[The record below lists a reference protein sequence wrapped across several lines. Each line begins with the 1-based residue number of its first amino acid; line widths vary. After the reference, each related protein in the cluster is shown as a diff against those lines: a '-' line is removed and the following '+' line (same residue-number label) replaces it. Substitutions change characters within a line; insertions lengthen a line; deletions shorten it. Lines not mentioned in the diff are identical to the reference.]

1 MVRNIVL
8 IICDTLRQDYVGCY
22 GGNIYTPSIDMLAKE
37 GVMFTHFLP
46 ASFPTGPFRKDI
58 LTGRFTFTYHSW
70 RSNWQSKDYL
80 ITDALNKA
88 GFVTA
93 LIGDTMTVG
102 SFDSHFQYVDFI
114 KGQGPVSLYPLDIE
128 LPLPADENK
137 LRTPR
142 ERLQVLME
150 QWVRW
155 QGEEDRFA
163 PRVFK
168 KAHQWLEN
176 FGRKAKRFFLMI
188 DSFDPHE
195 PWNPPRYYIERY
207 DSNYEGDELFE
218 PAYAPSGY
226 ASEREIQHMRAMY
239 AGEVT
244 MVDRWLGFLLEGLK
258 YMDLWDDTAIILTSD
273 HGFYHGE
280 HGLIGKV
287 ELDRNGTIIKR
298 WPLYDTI
305 TRIPLIVRIPGGP
318 SGKMYDSLCQA
329 PDLTVTLYDLARLRI
344 PDTCQGCSLL
354 PVINGE
360 KNQIRNLTV
369 TSHTYIT
376 DKECRCPSSIRT
388 KEWLYIYGGDEWQH
402 ELYNLR
408 EDPIQKNDV
417 FDEEREIAKDLHQE
431 YINWLKEMECPE
443 VSIHLRSKFNDR
455 PREDLPYAKT
465 I

>member
-1 MVRNIVL
+1 MVRNIIL
-8 IICDTLRQDYVGCY
+8 IICDTLRQDYCGCY
-22 GGNIYTPSIDMLAKE
+22 RGYAYTPNIDVLAKE
-37 GVMFTHFLP
+37 GIMFTHFLP

-58 LTGRFTFTYHSW
+58 LTGRFTFTYQAW
-70 RSNWQSKDYL
+70 RGKWQGKDSL
-80 ITDALNKA
+80 ITDVFNEA
-88 GFVTA
+88 GFTTA

-114 KGQGPVSLYPLDIE
+114 RGQGPVSLYPLDFK

-155 QGEEDRFA
+155 KGEEDRFA
-163 PRVFK
+163 PQVFK

-176 FGRKAKRFFLMI
+176 FGRKVKRFFLMI

-207 DSNYEGDELFE
+207 DPNYEGDELFE
-218 PAYAPSGY
+218 PAYAPSSY

-244 MVDRWLGFLLEGLK
+244 MIDRWLGFLLEGLK
-258 YMDLWDDTAIILTSD
+258 YMGLWDDTAIILTSD

-287 ELDRNGTIIKR
+287 ELDRNGTIIRR
-298 WPLYDTI
+298 WPLYDII
-305 TRIPLIVRIPGGP
+305 TRVPLIVRIPGGP
-318 SGKMYDSLCQA
+318 SSERYDTLCQT
-329 PDLTVTLYDLARLRI
+329 PGLTATLYDLAGLEVPI
-344 PDTCQGCSLL
+344 TCQGYSLL
-354 PVINGE
+354 PVINKKKE
-360 KNQIRNLTV
+360 QIRDLVV
-369 TSHTYIT
+369 TSHTYTT

-388 KEWLYIYGGDEWQH
+388 DEWLYIYGGDEWKY
-402 ELYNLR
+402 ELYDLR
-408 EDPIQKNDV
+408 KDPMQKNNV
-417 FDEEREIAKDLHQE
+417 LDEKREVAKNLHQE
-431 YINWLKEMECPE
+431 YINWLKEVECPE
-443 VSIHLRSKFNDR
+443 VSISLRSNFNDR
-455 PREDLPYAKT
+455 PRENLPYFRV

>member
-1 MVRNIVL
+1 MVRNIIL
-8 IICDTLRQDYVGCY
+8 IICDTFRQDYCRCY
-22 GGNIYTPSIDMLAKE
+22 GGYAHTPNVDMLAKE
-37 GVMFTHFLP
+37 GVIFTHFLP

-58 LTGRFTFTYHSW
+58 LTGRFTFTYHAW
-70 RSNWQSKDYL
+70 RGGWQEKDYL
-80 ITDALNKA
+80 ITDASNKA
-88 GFVTA
+88 GFTTA
-93 LIGDTMTVG
+93 IIGDTMTVG

-114 KGQGPVSLYPLDIE
+114 RGQGPVALYPVDFK

-142 ERLQVLME
+142 ERLQILME

-155 QGEEDRFA
+155 RGEEDRFA

-168 KAHQWLEN
+168 RAHQWLEN

-195 PWNPPRYYIERY
+195 PWNPPRYYIDQY
-207 DSNYEGDELFE
+207 DRNYEGDELFE

-244 MVDRWLGFLLEGLK
+244 MVDRWLGFFLEGVK
-258 YMDLWDDTAIILTSD
+258 YMGLWDDTAIILTTD
-273 HGFYHGE
+273 HGFYHSE

-287 ELDRNGTIIKR
+287 ELDRDGTIIRR

-305 TRIPLIVRIPGGP
+305 TRIPLIIRIPEGP
-318 SGKMYDSLCQA
+318 SGERHNALCQT
-329 PDLTVTLYDLARLRI
+329 PDLTATIYDLAGIEI
-344 PDTCQGCSLL
+344 PNTCQGKSLI
-354 PVINGE
+354 PVIS
-360 KNQIRNLTV
+360 KKADKIRDITT
-369 TSHTYIT
+369 TSHTYVT

-388 KEWLYIYGGDEWQH
+388 EDWLYIYGGDEWQY
-402 ELYNLR
+402 ELYNLK
-408 EDPIQKNDV
+408 EDPGQENNIFQANQDIA
-417 FDEEREIAKDLHQE
+417 EELHKR
-431 YINWLKEMECPE
+431 YISWLKEVSCPE
-443 VSIHLRSKFNDR
+443 VSIDLRSKFNDK
-455 PREDLPYAKT
+455 PRESLPYAKL

>member
-1 MVRNIVL
+1 MVRNIIL

-22 GGNIYTPSIDMLAKE
+22 GGYAYTPNINMLAKE
-37 GVMFTHFLP
+37 GIIFTHFLP

-70 RSNWQSKDYL
+70 RGNWQSKDYL

-155 QGEEDRFA
+155 KGEEDRFA

-168 KAHQWLEN
+168 RAHQWLEN

-195 PWNPPRYYIERY
+195 PWNPPRYYIDQY
-207 DSNYEGDELFE
+207 DPNYEGEELFE
-218 PAYAPSGY
+218 PAYAPSNY
-226 ASEREIQHMRAMY
+226 ASEREIKHMRAMY

-258 YMDLWDDTAIILTSD
+258 YMGLWDDTAIILTSD

-280 HGLIGKV
+280 HGFVGKV
-287 ELDRNGTIIKR
+287 ELDREGVIIRR

-305 TRIPLIVRIPGGP
+305 AKIPLIIKLPNG
-318 SGKMYDSLCQA
+318 SKGKIYEVLCQT
-329 PDLTVTLYDLARLRI
+329 PDLTATIYDLADISI
-344 PDTCQGCSLL
+344 PETCQGSSLI
-354 PVINGE
+354 PIIRGE
-360 KNQIRNLTV
+360 KEEVRDLTV

-376 DKECRCPSSIRT
+376 DNECRCPSSIRT
-388 KEWLYIYGGDEWQH
+388 KEWLYIYGGDEWQN

-408 EDPIQKNDV
+408 EDPMQKNNIFNEKKEV
-417 FDEEREIAKDLHQE
+417 AKDLHQK
-431 YINWLKEMECPE
+431 YLNWLKGVGCPE
-443 VSIHLRSKFNDR
+443 VSIHLRSKFNDK
-455 PREDLPYAKT
+455 PREDLPYART